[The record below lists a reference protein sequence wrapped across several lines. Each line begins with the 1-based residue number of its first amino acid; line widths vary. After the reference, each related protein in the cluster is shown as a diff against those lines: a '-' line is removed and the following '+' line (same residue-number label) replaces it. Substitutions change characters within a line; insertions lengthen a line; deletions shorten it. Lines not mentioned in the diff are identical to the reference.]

1 MEVEVQ
7 YLEKLHE
14 LHNDWPYL
22 PERMRI
28 EKVKKLVPNLHNKTE
43 YVIHI
48 KNSKQE
54 LNHGLVLKK
63 VNRVIKFNKNARP
76 TPYIDVNI
84 GWRKKAENDF
94 EEKFFLSSWMILK
107 KIHQ

>member
-1 MEVEVQ
+1 
-7 YLEKLHE
+7 
-14 LHNDWPYL
+14 
-22 PERMRI
+22 MRI
-28 EKVKKLVPNLHNKTE
+28 EKVKKLVPNLYNKTE

-63 VNRVIKFNKNARP
+63 VRVMKFNKNAWP
-76 TPYIDVNI
+76 KPYIDVNI

-94 EEKFFLSSWMILK
+94 EKKIFLSSWMILK
-107 KIHQ
+107 KIFLSSSICDDT